1 MREQFFGTKGLT
13 STSANHIANLA
24 KEFIQTQ
31 KTYLADL
38 TFVGENRQAGGHT
51 YITSCATPVE
61 EFDKIIPILNKISK
75 ATQLIAWIR
84 EGLKEKQLAQN
95 SIISFEKWIEINNKV
110 LDYPERKK
118 YLTEEDIIKTWDVN
132 KYNAYITAQTYASV
146 FGEVIHPNG
155 VYSKAR
161 KELTSAISSPIEVLG
176 EGRDI
181 TVITQVPAYTID
193 VVDQKFFELQKIQRE
208 HQAKY
213 NQYQHE
219 ITNALDVD
227 KATKDSEYSK
237 LYEEYRRTSTQL
249 QNEYTIWRNNEAKRL
264 ADLKIVIP
272 DALVDIYEE
281 IQGLGK

>member
-31 KTYLADL
+31 KTYLANL

-51 YITSCATPVE
+51 YITSCATPRE
-61 EFDKIIPILNKISK
+61 EFDKIIPVLNKISK

-84 EGLKEKQLAQN
+84 EGLKEKQSAQN
-95 SIISFEKWIEINNKV
+95 NIINFEQWVKINDKV
-110 LDYPERKK
+110 LGYPERKK
-118 YLTEEDIIKTWDVN
+118 YLTEEDIIKNWDVN
-132 KYNAYITAQTYASV
+132 KYNAYITAQTYATV
-146 FGEVIHPNG
+146 FGEAVHPNG

-161 KELTSAISSPIEVLG
+161 KELTSAVSNPIEVLG

-181 TVITQVPAYTID
+181 TVITQVPAYTIENID
-193 VVDQKFFELQKIQRE
+193 DKFFELQKIQRDY
-208 HQAKY
+208 QAKY

-219 ITNALDVD
+219 ITNILDID
-227 KATKDSEYSK
+227 NATKDTEYSK
-237 LYEEYRRTSTQL
+237 LYEEYHKTSTQL
-249 QNEYTIWRNNEAKRL
+249 RNEYTIWRNAEAKRL

-272 DALVDIYEE
+272 DALVGIYEE